1 MAAIH
6 VFGRREKKS
15 TATKFF
21 FRDARAELSD
31 APRRSIPLNATPS
44 GPVYLA
50 MNDASRGIHA
60 RRRTRNQPDDR
71 LSTDLVVIIADE
83 YLALLA
89 QGRAPSVE
97 DAMVRVIRRGGR

>member
-1 MAAIH
+1 MIA
-6 VFGRREKKS
+6 
-15 TATKFF
+15 
-21 FRDARAELSD
+21 
-31 APRRSIPLNATPS
+31 APRRSIPLNARRTR
-44 GPVYLA
+44 PVSPA
-50 MNDASRGIHA
+50 MNDATRGMNA

-89 QGRAPSVE
+89 QGRAPSVA